1 MKLRT
6 QLALAFLLLAVLPLT
21 GVTVYS
27 YVASQ
32 RAFRKAVEAEAGA
45 LAEQMSSQTEEV
57 VRELGDRIRRMR
69 ERTGPSAAPSAY
81 ETARRDA
88 LASAQEAEMGQ
99 VLRSIVS
106 ATERQQGSI
115 PFAIDTA
122 NQVYT
127 TDPTDLPKVQG
138 LGLVPAAPGVAS
150 TPTPQECRVVIR
162 RDPASVTYVRVADEV
177 GAALRATQLTPA
189 RELAVGAAT
198 S

>member
-45 LAEQMSSQTEEV
+45 LAEQMSSQTEEG
-57 VRELGDRIRRMR
+57 VRELGDRMRRMR
-69 ERTGPSAAPSAY
+69 ERTGPGDSPSAY

-88 LASAQEAEMGQ
+88 LATAGQAEMRQ

-122 NQVYT
+122 NQIYT
-127 TDPTDLPKVQG
+127 TDPADLPKGQG

-150 TPTPQECRVVIR
+150 PPNPQAWVVGIGR
-162 RDPASVTYVRVADEV
+162 GPA
-177 GAALRATQLTPA
+177 P
-189 RELAVGAAT
+189 
-198 S
+198 

>member
-6 QLALAFLLLAVLPLT
+6 ELVLAFLLLAVLPLT

-69 ERTGPSAAPSAY
+69 ERTGPWDSPSAY

-88 LASAQEAEMGQ
+88 LATAGQAEMRQ
-99 VLRSIVS
+99 DIRSILS
-106 ATERQQGSI
+106 ATERQQGCI
-115 PFAIDTA
+115 PLAYRDRNQLPTTA
-122 NQVYT
+122 
-127 TDPTDLPKVQG
+127 P
-138 LGLVPAAPGVAS
+138 
-150 TPTPQECRVVIR
+150 
-162 RDPASVTYVRVADEV
+162 
-177 GAALRATQLTPA
+177 
-189 RELAVGAAT
+189 
-198 S
+198 